1 MIQALPFYS
10 NDKLNNLVESVDN
23 NKIYLSTGKWSKLQN
38 KAFSYADV
46 IEEYTLQTEC
56 SCSKEMFFCL
66 LTSVDTDE
74 LKESIQMNKDE
85 ELECGKYYFVFHSTQ
100 ESNQFKYGLTDE
112 FYQYLMSL
120 MV

>member
-1 MIQALPFYS
+1 MIQPLPFYS
-10 NDKLNNLVESVDN
+10 NDKLNNLVERVDN

-66 LTSVDTDE
+66 LTSVDTNE
-74 LKESIQMNKDE
+74 
-85 ELECGKYYFVFHSTQ
+85 
-100 ESNQFKYGLTDE
+100 
-112 FYQYLMSL
+112 
-120 MV
+120 